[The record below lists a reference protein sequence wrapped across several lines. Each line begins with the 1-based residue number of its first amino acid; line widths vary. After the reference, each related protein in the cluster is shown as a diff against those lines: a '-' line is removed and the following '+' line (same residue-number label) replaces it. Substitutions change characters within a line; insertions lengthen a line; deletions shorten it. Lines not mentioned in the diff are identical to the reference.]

1 MYKVI
6 TSSKTCCCLSVS
18 INYYRCFEGHF
29 FPWINAF
36 LPTVSLLLINIVSPF
51 KKAQK
56 KLRHFFRGNRSIPDF
71 EVQHLPYAVIIFI
84 IIVLW
89 PKWPFMSMA
98 VKWELP
104 KFGSKVSMRFESL
117 MASQAMFLD
126 PPTLHLIISFKV
138 GFTWTWLWKIIAKK
152 FWKMWFNFCLVI
164 FEKHSSIMYMLM
176 NFTLG
181 QNWSVWEVLSRIHMT
196 RFGHDLER
204 SLLGVRQYFVLRSK
218 NLTRLWKT

>member
-1 MYKVI
+1 M
-6 TSSKTCCCLSVS
+6 LSV
-18 INYYRCFEGHF
+18 CFHKLLSVFWRPLFSVNQHF
-29 FPWINAF
+29 FTNCF
-36 LPTVSLLLINIVSPF
+36 LASHHHRITLQKAA
-51 KKAQK
+51 KKTTPA
-56 KLRHFFRGNRSIPDF
+56 LFRGNRSIPDF

-138 GFTWTWLWKIIAKK
+138 GFTWTWLWKIIAKNILK
-152 FWKMWFNFCLVI
+152 NVI
-164 FEKHSSIMYMLM
+164 
-176 NFTLG
+176 
-181 QNWSVWEVLSRIHMT
+181 
-196 RFGHDLER
+196 
-204 SLLGVRQYFVLRSK
+204 
-218 NLTRLWKT
+218 

>member
-1 MYKVI
+1 ML
-6 TSSKTCCCLSVS
+6 LSV
-18 INYYRCFEGHF
+18 CFHKLLSVFWRPLFSVNQRF
-29 FPWINAF
+29 FTNCF
-36 LPTVSLLLINIVSPF
+36 LASHHQRITLQKAA
-51 KKAQK
+51 KKTTPA
-56 KLRHFFRGNRSIPDF
+56 LFRGNRSIPDF

-84 IIVLW
+84 ILVLW
-89 PKWPFMSMA
+89 PKWPFMSMT

-152 FWKMWFNFCLVI
+152 LWKMWTYICMVI
-164 FEKHSSIMYMLM
+164 FVKLSICMLI

-181 QNWSVWEVLSRIHMT
+181 QNWSVW
-196 RFGHDLER
+196 
-204 SLLGVRQYFVLRSK
+204 
-218 NLTRLWKT
+218 